1 MVTLRSEIVM
11 LFKRLNNNRYSS
23 VRCFTVICSLLPAL
37 LILPG
42 CAGYQNPPGKWV
54 PINASALYFSGVE
67 LNDDAITSGYKDT
80 CMEAQYEIEKQLISK
95 LPAQIAPLA
104 LYTTENPPAA
114 DVKTAELKILIT
126 QCDIDS
132 DQGGETF
139 YYYLSLPLHI
149 TLTMENR
156 VILDYPMKTYEQI
169 QISDPSPAF
178 EFTFAEAEKRTLL
191 LFKGHQIWI
200 PDGTAR

>member
-1 MVTLRSEIVM
+1 MVTLRSEKVM
-11 LFKRLNNNRYSS
+11 LFKRLNNKRYNPI
-23 VRCFTVICSLLPAL
+23 RAFTAICSLLPAL

-42 CAGYQNPPGKWV
+42 CAGYQNPPGKWT

-80 CMEAQYEIEKQLISK
+80 CIEAQYEIEKQLISK

-114 DVKTAELKILIT
+114 DVKTAELKLRIT

-132 DQGGETF
+132 EQGGETF
-139 YYYLSLPLHI
+139 YYFLSLPLQI

-156 VILDYPMKTYEQI
+156 ILLDYPMKTYEQI
-169 QISDPSPAF
+169 QVSIPTPAF

-191 LFKGHQIWI
+191 LFKGNQVWI
-200 PDGTAR
+200 PSDSTR